1 MDYQKTA
8 KELTTLLGGKE
19 NVISATH
26 CATRLRLVMKDEALI
41 DKDAI
46 EELEGVK
53 GAFSSSGQFQII
65 FGTGSVNKVY
75 EPFARETGL
84 EADDENQKP
93 ASHDEAVKQK
103 MNPLARFAKTLSNI
117 FVPIIPAIVASGL
130 LMGLLGMMKAFK
142 WADPS
147 SAIFQMLDMFSSA
160 AFIIYRF

>member
-1 MDYQKTA
+1 
-8 KELTTLLGGKE
+8 
-19 NVISATH
+19 
-26 CATRLRLVMKDEALI
+26 MKDEALI

-75 EPFARETGL
+75 EPFAREAGL

-103 MNPLARFAKTLSNI
+103 
-117 FVPIIPAIVASGL
+117 
-130 LMGLLGMMKAFK
+130 
-142 WADPS
+142 
-147 SAIFQMLDMFSSA
+147 
-160 AFIIYRF
+160 

>member
-1 MDYQKTA
+1 MYVLSSLVNFRSFVLKKGRQHGLSKTA

-75 EPFARETGL
+75 ELLRVRRVLRQTT
-84 EADDENQKP
+84 
-93 ASHDEAVKQK
+93 
-103 MNPLARFAKTLSNI
+103 RIKTSQ
-117 FVPIIPAIVASGL
+117 P
-130 LMGLLGMMKAFK
+130 
-142 WADPS
+142 
-147 SAIFQMLDMFSSA
+147 
-160 AFIIYRF
+160 